1 MKTRLILTYILL
13 TALLTTVLAQKYK
26 MVLCLSGGKTV
37 EHYVDDLDS
46 IYWVIEN
53 NEPSD
58 DDWLDPVTTGD
69 ATDIGVYSASVSGWA
84 NNLEG
89 KDDAGTSVGIIYA
102 MDGTPTRTN
111 GRQKTVSLAS
121 VDEEGKYDIEITG
134 LAPATTYYYRAFINL
149 AGTFIYGKVHSFTTE
164 GQGIGFT
171 TGTAT
176 DITSYSAKVAS
187 GMSLGT
193 LEYNTLTYGVCYST
207 MSEPSTEDGVVAGI
221 DRDEDGNYTVN
232 LTALN
237 GDTTYYYRPYAIMD
251 GYVSYGITNAF
262 RTTGEKVVTTGDIDA
277 SNFSVASMLN
287 MGTGTYRSLTVGVC
301 YSRDSIPTVSDFCVK
316 ANEVDDE
323 SYYVVTLPLTVDTWY
338 YRAYAIIDGTPHY
351 GDVKM
356 FIVESSDTRE
366 AVDLGLSVKWATCN
380 LGATKPSEYGDYF
393 AWGITTGYNESGA
406 PFNWANYAYCDGGY
420 NKLTKYC
427 TNEEYGVKDDMIR
440 LEPDDDAA
448 IINWGAKW
456 RVPTCDEIIE
466 LREKCNWKLQA
477 KGNTKY
483 DGVAGYEVTGPNGNT
498 IFLPC
503 AGYRYNSSLRSAGT
517 VGRYWGHCITEA
529 NPSNGRC
536 LDFSSGTISDKSRY
550 YGFSIRAVCAE

>member
-1 MKTRLILTYILL
+1 MKTKILYILL
-13 TALLTTVLAQKYK
+13 TTLLVLNTTQAQKYK
-26 MVLCLSGGKTV
+26 MVLCLSNGSTV
-37 EHYVDDLDS
+37 EHYVDNLDS
-46 IYWVIEN
+46 IIWVIED

-58 DDWLDPVTTGD
+58 DEFEEPVTTGD
-69 ATDIGVYSASVSGWA
+69 SSNIGVYSATVSAWV
-84 NNLEG
+84 NNLTE
-89 KDDAGTSVGIIYA
+89 KDETSTKVGVIYC
-102 MDGTPTRTN
+102 MDGTPTRRN
-111 GRQKTVSLAS
+111 GKQMTVGFADI
-121 VDEEGKYDIEITG
+121 DEEGKYDIALSN
-134 LAPATTYYYRAFINL
+134 LAPATIYYYRAFIRL
-149 AGTFIYGKVHSFTTE
+149 GDTYIYGKVHSFTTE

-171 TGTAT
+171 TGTAMEV
-176 DITSYSAKVAS
+176 TSYSAKIAS
-187 GMSLGT
+187 GMNLSS
-193 LEYNTLTYGVCYST
+193 LEYSTLSYGVCYGT
-207 MSEPSTEDGVVAGI
+207 NADPSTDDGAVLGTS
-221 DRDEDGNYTVN
+221 RDDDGNYTVN
-232 LTALN
+232 LMALS

-251 GYVSYGITNAF
+251 GYVSYGMTSAF
-262 RTTGEKVVTTGDIDA
+262 RTTGEKVVTTGEINTE
-277 SNFSVASMLN
+277 NFSVASALN

-406 PFNWANYAYCDGGY
+406 PFNWANYGYCDGGY

-427 TNEEYGVKDDMIR
+427 TSEEYGVKDDMIR